1 MMLMTYLCVLVL
13 YWQVGTGVGTGVG
26 VGGKAVRRTTETGD
40 RQQEKAST
48 LTARMDG
55 SERLHQE
62 FNHEQ
67 N

>member
-13 YWQVGTGVGTGVG
+13 YWQVGTGVG

>member
-1 MMLMTYLCVLVL
+1 M
-13 YWQVGTGVGTGVG
+13 
-26 VGGKAVRRTTETGD
+26 GKTVRKIRETGD
-40 RQQEKAST
+40 RQEEKASNV
-48 LTARMDG
+48 TARMDG